1 LSMIN
6 NADGMAIHYVD
17 DTAAFNS
24 LCDQWRNT
32 EYLAIDTEFVRTS
45 TFYPIIGLLQIAD
58 ETSCYLVDPL
68 KIDDWSAF
76 SDLLVNSQCCFVIHS
91 CSEDLNLLQIFLGCL
106 PAKLFDT
113 QLAAAFLGMGLSVS
127 YQALVSELL
136 GIGVAKD
143 ETRSDWTKRPLT
155 EAQILYAA
163 TDVRYLLQVQGILK
177 NRLIEK
183 GMLQWF
189 EAECERQ
196 KTSAAGSEVEKHWES
211 FYIGLSNAWKLD
223 DPGLILLQRL
233 CYWREQEART
243 KNKPRN
249 WIVKDNELLKLANDL
264 SQTEKISLDAVMA
277 VQEVDRRFLSR
288 YGNELLHLLVTTES
302 GLGRINRDLLNKPLS
317 AALRK
322 KLKQCQKIVSIKA
335 EELEMAPELLGRKKQ
350 LLELFRDYERAGQIE
365 WTGEFSG
372 WRRHILEAEF
382 LLIMSGEV

>member
-1 LSMIN
+1 MIN

-302 GLGRINRDLLNKPLS
+302 GLERINRDLLNKPLS

>member
-1 LSMIN
+1 MSMIN

>member
-1 LSMIN
+1 MIN

>member
-302 GLGRINRDLLNKPLS
+302 GLERINRDLLNKPLS

>member
-1 LSMIN
+1 MSMIN

-302 GLGRINRDLLNKPLS
+302 GLERINRDLLNKPLS